1 LKLSPEELETR
12 VSVLERKVI
21 REKKARNLAEI
32 QLEKYSLDIYQAN
45 QSLKIA
51 LASSTQKQLELEYL
65 ANTSSN
71 IASDAT
77 LNEMIAEMVNLTG
90 AFCSSRHGL
99 FIISEQGDKV
109 IEQTNEVWGK
119 EQGWYK
125 HDELKNFIINLLP
138 FQQEKILDSWNS
150 LHIENEST
158 FCNGTFNLISYTN
171 FALTGNQIGWI
182 IFLNNSEK
190 CNKCNKDRHSAL
202 MTSRDNLLA
211 GIHRRLTDIK
221 MSKRNVQLQDSLSKL
236 KKTRHQLIQSEK
248 MASLGQLAAGVAHEI
263 NNPIAFIRSNME
275 VLKDYLIDY
284 RLLSTEITET
294 IEKDNNLNAS
304 TFNNIREKFDLNY
317 IEEDSD
323 DLLKSNIE
331 GLDRVKEIVDNLK
344 GFSHT
349 GNEVLVEMSLYLCVS
364 SALQVVGNIFKY
376 KHTIENNVPEDCPL
390 ILGNAG
396 QLQQVFVNL
405 FVNAAYAMKDGGF
418 LTINYSQ
425 NKENLIIHVQDT
437 GSGMD
442 NKTVNQLF
450 TPFFTT
456 KPVGSGTGLGLSISY
471 SILEAHGAEISVESK
486 VNIGTTFSLK
496 FPTIT

>member
-1 LKLSPEELETR
+1 MKLSPKELETR
-12 VSVLERKVI
+12 VSVLERKAI

-32 QLEKYSLDIYQAN
+32 QLEKYSLDIYEAN

-71 IASDAT
+71 VASDAT

-90 AFCSSRHGL
+90 VFCSSRYGL
-99 FIISEQGDKV
+99 FVISEQGNEV
-109 IEQTNEVWGK
+109 IERTNQVWGK
-119 EQGWYK
+119 AQGWHK
-125 HDELKNFIINLLP
+125 HDELKKFIINLLP
-138 FQQEKILDSWNS
+138 FQQEKILDSWNN

-158 FCNGTFNLISYTN
+158 FSNGTFNLISYTN
-171 FALTGNQIGWI
+171 VTLAGNQIGWI

-190 CNKCNKDRHSAL
+190 CNQCNKDRHSAL
-202 MTSRDNLLA
+202 MTSRENLLA

-221 MSKRNVQLQDSLSKL
+221 ILKRNAQLQDSLSKL

-275 VLKDYLIDY
+275 VLKDYLSDY
-284 RLLSTEITET
+284 KLLSAEIAET
-294 IEKDNNLNAS
+294 IKKGNNLNAS
-304 TFNNIREKFDLNY
+304 AFNDIREKFDLNY

-323 DLLKSNIE
+323 ALLKSNLE
-331 GLDRVKEIVDNLK
+331 GLDKVKEIVDNLK
-344 GFSHT
+344 GFSHS
-349 GNEVLVEMSLYLCVS
+349 GNEILVEMSLHQCIL

-376 KHTIENNVPEDCPL
+376 KHTIENNVSGDCPL

-405 FVNAAYAMKDGGF
+405 FVNAAYAMKDGGL

-442 NKTVNQLF
+442 NETVNQLF

-496 FPTIT
+496 FPSIS